1 MVTDI
6 LREELDR
13 FVHGV
18 ADRFRPIRMPTE
30 DRKYP
35 DVGIWFR
42 GNLIPPEK
50 IRDETGFLTPDE
62 KMPILE
68 RPMTWCDLLY
78 LAAMEVIQDKTI
90 LITRYPIDSCYNQ
103 FPCGIN
109 VSSTVK
115 TEPMLVNG
123 KLYKHYPYIRKELI
137 GTNTTDKFI
146 DTLNMSNLYLSS
158 VGGDY
163 KNRFY

>member
-1 MVTDI
+1 
-6 LREELDR
+6 
-13 FVHGV
+13 
-18 ADRFRPIRMPTE
+18 
-30 DRKYP
+30 
-35 DVGIWFR
+35 
-42 GNLIPPEK
+42 
-50 IRDETGFLTPDE
+50 
-62 KMPILE
+62 
-68 RPMTWCDLLY
+68 MTWCDLLY
-78 LAAMEVIQDKTI
+78 LAAKQVIEDKMI

-123 KLYKHYPYIRKELI
+123 KLYKHYPYIRKEFI

-163 KNRFY
+163 RSDPCKKCVLNTCYIHCSLL